1 MGFYGSLFFRT
12 WLVVA
17 RATEPG
23 RGRVGDHSLIV
34 LAATEEEAIDK
45 VRGYLTAE
53 GFQVGPIEA
62 RFG

>member
-1 MGFYGSLFFRT
+1 MGFYGSVFFKT

-17 RATEPG
+17 RAQEPG
-23 RGRVGDHSLIV
+23 QSAPGDHNLIV

-45 VRGYLTAE
+45 VRSHLQDE
-53 GFQVGPIEA
+53 GFQVGKIVA